1 MLSESTQN
9 LIVIAGIAKCGY
21 LAWRRWTGRDYVDQY
36 RKKAETQVLQ
46 IVDEYDNGINFEID
60 DVTDVVNSNVID
72 AVEIKTKVKRKVRQR
87 APFRAYLV
95 RIGKA
100 KFGVLSDTPANRMC
114 VRKYLYDACIE
125 HGVLARHIA
134 DSLDI
139 AVSLVFVRTDSEL
152 INAAAASCNY
162 VRKQSWIA
170 SLLGAGP
177 ASA

>member
-1 MLSESTQN
+1 MLSECTQN

-21 LAWRRWTGRDYVDQY
+21 LAWRSYTGRDIADKY
-36 RKKAETQVLQ
+36 RAKAEVQVLQ
-46 IVDEYDNGINFEID
+46 VVDEYENGINFEID
-60 DVTDVVNSNVID
+60 DVTDVVSSNVVD
-72 AVEIKTKVKRKVRQR
+72 SVEIKTKVKRRVRQR

-100 KFGVLSDTPANRMC
+100 KFGVLADTPANRMC
-114 VRKYLYDACIE
+114 VRKYLYDACID

-134 DSLDI
+134 DCLDI

-162 VRKQSWIA
+162 VKKQSWVA
-170 SLLGAGP
+170 SLLGCSSS
-177 ASA
+177 SA